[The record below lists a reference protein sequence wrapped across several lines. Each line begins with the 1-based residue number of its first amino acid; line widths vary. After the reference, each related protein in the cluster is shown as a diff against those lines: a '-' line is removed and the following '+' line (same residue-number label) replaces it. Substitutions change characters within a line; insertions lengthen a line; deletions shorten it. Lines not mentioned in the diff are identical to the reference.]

1 VAGGRSGGRGR
12 LGVGRVAVSEQAQA
26 RAVEGAPELP
36 RLDHPSLS
44 ALRRQRVHVLGVSG
58 TEGSAV
64 AEFLWAQ
71 GVVATYHD
79 LQTPETFPQVFERT
93 HPWMDPQTR
102 AARIRWWLSQPVRW
116 RDRYLE
122 GVESADVVFLPQ
134 AWFRNPENAPLRAL
148 VQQNLPASSLTELV
162 LQLCP
167 CPVVGVTGTNGK
179 FTVVTL
185 VHRML
190 QASGVRAYA
199 SGNDRTH
206 TPAVYFLHLLRPEDR
221 LVLEISNRQLLGLHR
236 SPQVAVLTN
245 VQPHHLDDHGSFE
258 AYVECKARIFLH
270 QRPEDVAVGNVDDP
284 VVAALLGRV
293 RCRVVPFGRGARE
306 GAWLEGGWIRLRD
319 ERVLPTAALRVPGE
333 HTVYNALAAC
343 AAAGAAGAT
352 VQAMA
357 EVLADFRGLP
367 HRLWLVGEHRGVR
380 YYEDSLAT
388 NPTAAAAAVRAM
400 DRPFVLIAG
409 GRRPLARPEDFAPL
423 REALERGPVRAIY
436 LIGESASV
444 LREALRGIPAEVLE
458 VRSLAQAFRRA
469 VQLARSGEA
478 VLLSP
483 GCESFDQFADY
494 RERAEAFAALVAQLG
509 PGGRR

>member
-1 VAGGRSGGRGR
+1 
-12 LGVGRVAVSEQAQA
+12 VSQQAQA
-26 RAVEGAPELP
+26 QTVTEGAPELP
-36 RLDHPSLS
+36 RLEHPALS
-44 ALRRQRVHVLGVSG
+44 ALRGRQVHVLGVSG

-64 AEFLWAQ
+64 AEFLWTQ
-71 GVVATYHD
+71 GVCATCHD

-102 AARIRWWLSQPVRW
+102 AARIRWWLAQPVRW

-122 GVESADVVFLPQ
+122 GVESAEVVFLPQ
-134 AWFRNPENAPLRAL
+134 AWFRKPENAPLRDL
-148 VQQNLPASSLTELV
+148 VDQGLPACSLTELV
-162 LQLCP
+162 LRLSP

-190 QASGVRAYA
+190 QASGLRAYA

-221 LVLEISNRQLLGLHR
+221 LVLEISNRQLLGLGR
-236 SPQVAVLTN
+236 SPQVGVLTN
-245 VQPHHLDDHGSFE
+245 LQPHHLDDHGTFE
-258 AYVECKARIFLH
+258 AYVQCKARIFLH
-270 QRPEDVAVGNVDDP
+270 QGPQDVAVGNVDDP
-284 VVAALLGRV
+284 VVAALLDRV
-293 RCRVVPFGRGARE
+293 RSRVVPFGRDARE
-306 GAWLEGGWIRLRD
+306 GAWLEAGWIRLQD
-319 ERVLPTAALRVPGE
+319 ERVLPTAELKVPGE

-343 AAAGAAGAT
+343 AAAWAAGAS

-357 EVLADFRGLP
+357 EALADFRGLP
-367 HRLWLVGEHRGVR
+367 HRLWLVAEHRGVR

-388 NPTAAAAAVRAM
+388 NPAAAAAAVRAM

-409 GRRPLARPEDFAPL
+409 GRRPLARPEDFAPV
-423 REALERGPVRAIY
+423 RAALERSLVRAVY
-436 LIGESASV
+436 LIGESAPA
-444 LREALRGIPAEVLE
+444 LREALGGIPAEVLE

-469 VQLARSGEA
+469 VQLARPGEA

-494 RERAEAFAALVAQLG
+494 RERAEAFAALVAQLEAG
-509 PGGRR
+509 GGR